1 MANDSANQ
9 KRQAHELIE
18 RLESSQIETAVR
30 FLEFMLLD
38 PASLAIATA
47 PVDDEPLT
55 EEERQA
61 INRSEAWFRERGGK
75 GIPMEEVVADFGLTM
90 NDFPIDQKKR
100 GFQD

>member
-38 PASLAIATA
+38 PASLATATA

-55 EEERQA
+55 EDERQA

-75 GIPMEEVVADFGLTM
+75 GIPMDEVVAYFGLTM
-90 NDFPIDQKKR
+90 N
-100 GFQD
+100 